1 MTYLMKHDGVRLLV
15 GFILML
21 HLTQA
26 NAQQVTDSKNIE
38 VTFNKTST
46 LIFPTVIT
54 AVDRGSKDV
63 LAQKVKGAGN
73 VLQLKAARENFQE
86 TNLTVI
92 TGDGRIH
99 QFTINYC
106 KEPVTLVVET
116 EEHQRDSSQPVVL
129 FETAMTESELEG
141 YSEKVVHTKKTIRF
155 IKADNHKISLALMGI
170 YIQHNVI
177 FYHLQIENKSNITY
191 DVEFL
196 RFYIRDKSNVKRT
209 ASQEVNVIPSFIYG
223 DDRTIS
229 GKSTTDVVYALEK
242 FTIPDAKNLVIEMFE
257 KKGGRHLNLSIK
269 NKTIVNARLLPAKVD

>member
-1 MTYLMKHDGVRLLV
+1 MNYLMKHKELRLLL
-15 GFILML
+15 GFILVL
-21 HLTQA
+21 HLTHA

-46 LIFPTVIT
+46 VIFPTVIT

-63 LAQKVKGAGN
+63 LAQKAKGAGN

-106 KEPVTLVVET
+106 KEPVSLVVET
-116 EEHQRDSSQPVVL
+116 DGRQADSSPPLVL

-141 YSEKVVHTKKTIRF
+141 YSETVVHTKRNIRF
-155 IKADNHKISLALMGI
+155 IREDKHKISLALMGI

-177 FYHLQIENKSNITY
+177 FYHLQIENKSNIGY

-196 RFYIRDKSNVKRT
+196 RFYIKDKSNARRT

-223 DDRTIS
+223 EDKTIP
-229 GKSTTDVVYALEK
+229 GKSRTDVVYALEK

-257 KKGGRHLNLSIK
+257 KKGGRHLKLSIK
-269 NKTIVNARLLPAKVD
+269 NKTIVNARLLPAKVE

>member
-1 MTYLMKHDGVRLLV
+1 MKHDGVRLLL
-15 GFILML
+15 GFILVL

-26 NAQQVTDSKNIE
+26 SAQQVTDSKNIE

-46 LIFPTVIT
+46 IIFPTAIT
-54 AVDRGSKDV
+54 AVDRGSKDI
-63 LAQKVKGAGN
+63 LAQKAKGAGN

-106 KEPVTLVVET
+106 KEPVSLVVET
-116 EEHQRDSSQPVVL
+116 DGRQADSSPPVVL

-141 YSEKVVHTKKTIRF
+141 YSENVVHTKRNIRF
-155 IKADNHKISLALMGI
+155 IREDKHKISLALMGI

-177 FYHLQIENKSNITY
+177 FYHLQIENKSNIGY

-196 RFYIRDKSNVKRT
+196 RFYIKDKSNARRT
-209 ASQEVNVIPSFIYG
+209 ASQEVNVIPSFTYG
-223 DDRTIS
+223 DDKTIP
-229 GKSTTDVVYALEK
+229 GKSTINVVYALEK

-269 NKTIVNARLLPAKVD
+269 NKTIVNARLLPAKVE

>member
-1 MTYLMKHDGVRLLV
+1 MNYLMKQKGLRLLL
-15 GFILML
+15 GFILAL
-21 HLTQA
+21 SLSQA

-63 LAQKVKGAGN
+63 LAQKAKGAGN

-155 IKADNHKISLALMGI
+155 IKEDSHKISLALIGI

-209 ASQEVNVIPSFIYG
+209 ASQEVNVIPSFTYG
-223 DDRTIS
+223 DDKTIP
-229 GKSTTDVVYALEK
+229 GKSTSDVVYALEK

-269 NKTIVNARLLPAKVD
+269 NKTIVNARLLPAKVE